1 MTIDKQVIH
10 HIAGLA
16 ELAVNDAEAAALA
29 SQLERIV
36 GMVAQ
41 LQDAD
46 VPADAPEFV
55 AGPDRV
61 TLRDAVVAPEK
72 LNRTPEMLTTGFQHG
87 LYVVPRLGSQE
98 HAE

>member
-41 LQDAD
+41 LQEAD
-46 VPADAPEFV
+46 IPADAPEFA

-61 TLRDAVVAPEK
+61 TLRDDVVAPEK
-72 LNRTPEMLTTGFQHG
+72 LHRTPEMLTTGFQHG